1 MQMTF
6 TVFNETMRLSQ
17 LFYVNNFKTEQG
29 CSFHL
34 LVSFKAFR
42 FFILKKKNSSLHY
55 RIMRNPVLFPGAVTS
70 AKNANNQPSV
80 PMELFACG
88 LMPNQSIEPALKCSL
103 WV

>member
-42 FFILKKKNSSLHY
+42 FFILKKK
-55 RIMRNPVLFPGAVTS
+55 
-70 AKNANNQPSV
+70 KQ
-80 PMELFACG
+80 
-88 LMPNQSIEPALKCSL
+88 
-103 WV
+103 